1 MRGWTQE
8 SASNRGASGSAL
20 PIDRWARRRVLRW
33 GRRRPLAALGAALVL
48 AVALGATLAPL
59 LIPYDPTEINPEAL
73 LHSPGRQHLLGTD
86 NLGRDVFARL
96 AHGGRISL
104 YVGLASVAL
113 GAAVGAGLGL
123 VSGYRGGATDSTTRL
138 LLDTLLAFPSL
149 VLALVIIAALGS
161 SLNNVII
168 AIGVT
173 QIPWVARV
181 IRGTALSVRECQYV
195 EAALVAGCSDW
206 RIMAVHILPQC
217 LAPFLVVSTAAL
229 GTAIIAEASLSFLG
243 LGAPPPEP
251 SWGGMLS
258 GTARDYAL
266 EAPWMVIPPGVA
278 ISLTVYGVNLLGD
291 GLRDALDPRLRGE

>member
-8 SASNRGASGSAL
+8 SASDRGASGLASRTA
-20 PIDRWARRRVLRW
+20 RWARRLLRW
-33 GRRRPLAALGAALVL
+33 GSRNPLAALGAALVL
-48 AVALGATLAPL
+48 AVALGVVLAPL
-59 LIPYDPTEINPEAL
+59 LTPYDPTDINPDAL
-73 LHSPGRQHLLGTD
+73 LQPPGRQHLLGTD

-113 GAAVGAGLGL
+113 GSVIGAGLGL
-123 VSGYRGGATDSTTRL
+123 VSGYRGGATDSATRL

-149 VLALVIIAALGS
+149 VLALTVIAALGS
-161 SLNNVII
+161 SLNNIII
-168 AIGVT
+168 AIGAT
-173 QIPWVARV
+173 QVPWVARV
-181 IRGTALSVRECQYV
+181 VRGTALSVRESQYV
-195 EAALVAGCSDW
+195 EAARVTGCGDW

-217 LAPFLVVSTAAL
+217 LAPLLVVATAAL
-229 GTAIIAEASLSFLG
+229 GSAIIAEASLSFLG
-243 LGAPPPEP
+243 LGVPPPEP

-266 EAPWMVIPPGVA
+266 VAPWMVVPPGAA